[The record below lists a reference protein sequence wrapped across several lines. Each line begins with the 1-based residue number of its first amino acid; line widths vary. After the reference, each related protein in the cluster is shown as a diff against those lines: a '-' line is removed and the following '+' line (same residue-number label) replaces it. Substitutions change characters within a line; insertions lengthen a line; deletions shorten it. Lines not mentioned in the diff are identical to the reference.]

1 MTFEVNNLSLGY
13 QTHLVLR
20 GVTLRL
26 NRREL
31 IGVLGAN
38 GAGKS
43 TLLVALAGDLTPQ
56 SGQVL
61 LDSQTLSRQAPLVMA
76 QKRAVLSQQPSY
88 AFNMTVAQLLELGFF
103 AFPDLALSVV
113 NEITQRALAQVS
125 IDVAL
130 MSRPLSELSG
140 GQLQRVHIA
149 RAMTQLFAS
158 VRLTGQGWLLLD
170 EPLASLDPLH
180 QQQLLALCQKVVR
193 THDVGVLLVL
203 HDLNLAV
210 QWCDRLI
217 LLGQQQVLSDGATST
232 VLTEQN
238 LHQAYGM
245 SFHIKTIE
253 IEGVPRTLVV
263 PGQVPTGFSANE
275 SRL

>member
-1 MTFEVNNLSLGY
+1 
-13 QTHLVLR
+13 
-20 GVTLRL
+20 
-26 NRREL
+26 
-31 IGVLGAN
+31 
-38 GAGKS
+38 
-43 TLLVALAGDLTPQ
+43 
-56 SGQVL
+56 
-61 LDSQTLSRQAPLVMA
+61 
-76 QKRAVLSQQPSY
+76 
-88 AFNMTVAQLLELGFF
+88 MTVAQLLELGFF

-180 QQQLLALCQKVVR
+180 QQQLLALCQNVVR
-193 THDVGVLLVL
+193 THDVGILLVL

-238 LHQAYGM
+238 LRQAYGM

>member
-238 LHQAYGM
+238 LRQAYGM

>member
-31 IGVLGAN
+31 TGVLGAN

-76 QKRAVLSQQPSY
+76 QKRAVLSQQPSH

-103 AFPDLALSVV
+103 AFPDLTLSVV

-125 IDVAL
+125 IDVAFI
-130 MSRPLSELSG
+130 SRPLSELSG

-149 RAMTQLFAS
+149 RALTQLFAS

-180 QQQLLALCQKVVR
+180 QQQLLALCQNVVR
-193 THDVGVLLVL
+193 MHDVGILLVL

-210 QWCDRLI
+210 QWCDRLV

-238 LHQAYGM
+238 LRQAYGM

-263 PGQVPTGFSANE
+263 PGQVPTGFLVNE
-275 SRL
+275 SKL

>member
-210 QWCDRLI
+210 QWCDRLV

-238 LHQAYGM
+238 LRQAYGM

-263 PGQVPTGFSANE
+263 PGQVPTGFLVNE
-275 SRL
+275 SKL

>member
-180 QQQLLALCQKVVR
+180 QQQLLALCQNVVR
-193 THDVGVLLVL
+193 THDVGILLVL

-238 LHQAYGM
+238 LRQAYGM

-263 PGQVPTGFSANE
+263 PGQVPTGFLVNE
-275 SRL
+275 SKL